1 MSSPDHIDDRFDEL
15 VSELRA
21 GRPAASPELHARVR
35 TIVSEAPVPAPRWQ
49 LPHFGWRRLGLVV
62 APAAVAA
69 GAGFALV
76 HGFSSSST
84 PQKSAATER
93 AVWHRTV
100 VRGAFAGKPTNQ
112 RLSPAPSALQSA
124 VAPPPSARLQDYR
137 VTMRVRLPSLDALS
151 KATVRAMR
159 ITRSL
164 GGYVAN
170 VEYSSPNVRHGDA
183 VLVLRVPIANVQ
195 KAVLAY
201 AGLGTLVAQH
211 FSVVDLQKRY
221 DAEVARIGKLR
232 VEIAKLEAEIAGG
245 SLTDVDR
252 AHAQERLEYDRLQLA
267 RLTAEKPT
275 TLNHARLAT
284 ARLSLTTFH
293 PKRKHVV
300 PPPPSRFDRTMGD
313 AASVLGKEL
322 VWLLY
327 ALLVA
332 APFAVIAA
340 GALALERARRRRTE
354 RRLI

>member
-49 LPHFGWRRLGLVV
+49 LPHFGWRRLGLVL
-62 APAAVAA
+62 APAALAA

-100 VRGAFAGKPTNQ
+100 VRGAFAGKPTDQ

-183 VLVLRVPIANVQ
+183 VLVLRIPIANV
-195 KAVLAY
+195 
-201 AGLGTLVAQH
+201 QH

-267 RLTAEKPT
+267 RLTAEKRT

-340 GALALERARRRRTE
+340 GALVLERARRRRTE
-354 RRLI
+354 RRLIGATS